1 MDRLFD
7 KKRIVNLQIATKVT
21 KSPFLYF
28 ETISIGKED
37 FRYLIL

>member
-1 MDRLFD
+1 MDRLLD
-7 KKRIVNLQIATKVT
+7 KKRIVNLQIAAKIT
-21 KSPFLYF
+21 KSSFFYF